1 MGKDLE
7 VLVVR
12 SKVKAYV
19 TDNGFRTSE
28 TFIIKLN
35 EEVYRLIN
43 RAINRAASANRGTL
57 KERDA

>member
-19 TDNGFRTSE
+19 ADNGFRTGE
-28 TFIIKLN
+28 TFITKLN
-35 EEVYRLIN
+35 EEVYRLIDRAMN
-43 RAINRAASANRGTL
+43 RATSANRGTL
-57 KERDA
+57 KEQDA